1 MELIHENIT
10 TEITLDQIKDEIRNI
25 PDYPKQG
32 IQFKDITTVLKRPEL
47 FGFIVETIASL
58 YKDSGITKVV
68 CIESRGFILGGAI
81 AAKLNAGFVPI
92 RKPGKLPSE
101 KYSKSYQLEYGV
113 DSIEIHKDA
122 LTSDDKVLLHDDLM
136 ATGGTSLAAIS
147 LINNF
152 NVKKIQVNFLCE
164 LDFLNGRQVLKGYEV
179 SSLIHF

>member
-1 MELIHENIT
+1 MKP
-10 TEITLDQIKDEIRNI
+10 EITLDRIKEQIRNI
-25 PDYPKQG
+25 PDYPKVG
-32 IQFKDITTVLKRPEL
+32 IQFKDITTVLKQPEL
-47 FGFIVETIASL
+47 FSFVVTSIADL
-58 YKDSGITKVV
+58 YKNSGITKVV
-68 CIESRGFILGGAI
+68 CIESRGFIFGGAI

-92 RKPGKLPSE
+92 RKPGKLPAE

-122 LTSDDKVLLHDDLM
+122 LISDDIVLLHDDLM

-152 NVKKIQVNFLCE
+152 NVKKIYANFLCE
-164 LDFLNGRQVLKGYEV
+164 LDFLNGRKVLEGYEV

>member
-1 MELIHENIT
+1 MT
-10 TEITLDQIKDEIRNI
+10 TEITLEHIKNHIRNI

-32 IQFKDITTVLKRPEL
+32 IQFKDITTVLKQPD
-47 FGFIVETIASL
+47 FFAFIVNTISDI
-58 YKDSGITKVV
+58 YKNTGITKVV

-92 RKPGKLPSE
+92 RKPRKLPADTF
-101 KYSKSYQLEYGV
+101 KKSYQLEYGT

-122 LTSDDKVLLHDDLM
+122 LSSNDVILLHDDLM

-152 NVKKIQVNFLCE
+152 AVKNIYINFLCE
-164 LDFLNGRQVLKGYEV
+164 LDFLHGREVLKGYEV
-179 SSLIHF
+179 TSLIHF

>member
-1 MELIHENIT
+1 MNPQ
-10 TEITLDQIKDEIRNI
+10 ITLDHIKSEIRNI

-32 IQFKDITTVLKRPEL
+32 IQFKDITTVLKKPEL
-47 FGFIVETIASL
+47 FSYIVDTISAL
-58 YKDSGITKVV
+58 YINNGITKVV

-81 AAKLNAGFVPI
+81 ATKLNAGFVPI
-92 RKPGKLPSE
+92 RKPGKLPAE
-101 KYSKSYQLEYGV
+101 KYSKSYQLEYGM

-122 LTSDDKVLLHDDLM
+122 LTSDDIVLLHDDLM

-152 NVKKIQVNFLCE
+152 NVKKIYVSFLCE
-164 LDFLNGRQVLKGYEV
+164 LDFLGGRTILKDYEV